1 MQGKTAAKVAP
12 WEIFID
18 PASHI
23 AYHILIM
30 TKPMSTIK
38 IRKMHLN
45 GALIRPPSAP
55 LHDALSVDI
64 ICYHY
69 VACPRSLS
77 VLVHLDAG

>member
-12 WEIFID
+12 WEVFID

-30 TKPMSTIK
+30 TKPMSRIK

-45 GALIRPPSAP
+45 GALIRPPPAP

-64 ICYHY
+64 IC
-69 VACPRSLS
+69 
-77 VLVHLDAG
+77 